1 MKNLKTFEEFLNETN
16 KAINEGRSS
25 YTPWK
30 EYVNSVTSEWTD
42 LGEDQNSVK
51 KFFDTFTKLVEKHF
65 KTSSNNI
72 VVDMDMEEMYEGD
85 YDDLK
90 QVAEIEGKKFGID
103 SDTIDYIGVE
113 EDKNGDLW
121 MTPYDVQR
129 GEMTLICKKK

>member
-1 MKNLKTFEEFLNETN
+1 MKNLKTFTEFINESN
-16 KAINEGRSS
+16 RRVNEGRSS

-30 EYVNSVTSEWTD
+30 EYVNLVTSEWTD
-42 LGEDQNSVK
+42 LGEDQNSIK
-51 KFFDTFTKLVEKHF
+51 KFFDAFTKVVEQHY
-65 KTSSNNI
+65 KTSANNI
-72 VVDMDMEEMYEGD
+72 VVDMDLEEMYEGD

-90 QVAEIEGKKFGID
+90 QVAEIEGKKFGLD

-113 EDKNGDLW
+113 ADKNGDLW